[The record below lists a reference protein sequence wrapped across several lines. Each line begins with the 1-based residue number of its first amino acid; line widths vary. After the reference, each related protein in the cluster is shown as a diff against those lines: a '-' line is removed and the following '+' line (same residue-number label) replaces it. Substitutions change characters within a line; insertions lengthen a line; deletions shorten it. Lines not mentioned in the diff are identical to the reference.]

1 MHLWKESVGLSVVV
15 YNVWVVH
22 DLFTVHHILVG
33 LRYDRNQKVK
43 HDDNNDE
50 LIQKPNKP
58 DDSQDIFVVTNN
70 VIGKVWIIDI
80 SNWVLPNVHSH
91 C

>member
-50 LIQKPNKP
+50 LIQKPN
-58 DDSQDIFVVTNN
+58 
-70 VIGKVWIIDI
+70 
-80 SNWVLPNVHSH
+80 
-91 C
+91 